1 MKYKRICSIVLIG
14 IILTFPTACSKSTNN
29 SKNNL
34 ATSKEVQ
41 VQKVKNESVSNLSQL
56 SGTLQPLQ
64 EVTVSFEVS
73 DGINSLNV
81 QEGTSVNV
89 EDILATVDSKDYEL

>member
-1 MKYKRICSIVLIG
+1 MITML
-14 IILTFPTACSKSTNN
+14 TACGKSANV
-29 SKNNL
+29 SYDQ
-34 ATSKEVQ
+34 KEVK
-41 VQKVKNESVSNLSQL
+41 VQKVKKENISNLSQL

-73 DGINSLNV
+73 GRINSLNV

-89 EDILATVDSKDYEL
+89 DDILAAVDIKDYELQV